1 MATKEN
7 MLKLLRKIMA
17 ANGLTE
23 VAILEDMQRCVLW
36 YDNAGFPNE
45 DFIVKLTWDGSELGY
60 VLSTPDHVTV
70 YEDDTAFDDEEAIH
84 DVLGSVLI
92 TVGGIPEDTYNNSCG
107 MIEELFVGILENTIS
122 QSSAHQIVMELS
134 SDIAAKKLTLRHN
147 QPFEYF
153 VVTDADNPDCTHYK
167 EEFQK
172 EVNKIYDEEFDRL
185 CNLFGN
191 GIGGDGMIVW
201 ESMKEE
207 NTQVD
212 GTPISMKKLTEA
224 IHQLGIDGG
233 GSMEV
238 TGTWRG
244 KPRSI
249 WVEQTEWHGTPVCLI
264 GGNGNE
270 VSSLHP
276 RDVPFVV
283 DCVIGNYLDCETFS
297 ITES

>member
-1 MATKEN
+1 MTTKEN

-122 QSSAHQIVMELS
+122 QSSAHRLVMELS

-191 GIGGDGMIVW
+191 GIGGDSMIVW

-212 GTPISMKKLTEA
+212 ETPISMKELTEA

-283 DCVIGNYLDCETFS
+283 DCVFGNYLDG
-297 ITES
+297 ESFIINNG

>member
-1 MATKEN
+1 MTTKEN
-7 MLKLLRKIMA
+7 MIKLLRKIMA

-45 DFIVKLTWDGSELGY
+45 DFIVKLTWDGEELGY

-70 YEDDTAFDDEEAIH
+70 YEDDTAFDDEEAMH

-92 TVGGIPEDTYNNSCG
+92 TVGGIPENTYSNSCG
-107 MIEELFVGILENTIS
+107 MIEELFVGILENSIG

-134 SDIAAKKLTLRHN
+134 SDIAAEKLTMRHN

-153 VVTDADNPDCTHYK
+153 VEADADDPDCTHYK
-167 EEFQK
+167 EEFQD
-172 EVNKIYDEEFDRL
+172 EFNKIYDEVFVRL
-185 CNLFGN
+185 CNLFGT
-191 GIGGDGMIVW
+191 GVGDAGMIAW
-201 ESMKEE
+201 ESMTDE
-207 NTQVD
+207 NAHSD
-212 GTPISMKKLTEA
+212 GTPISMKELTEA
-224 IHQLGIDGG
+224 VDKLGTDGG
-233 GSMEV
+233 GSIEI

-249 WVEQTEWHGTPVCLI
+249 WVEQIEWHETPVCLV
-264 GGNGNE
+264 GGNGHE
-270 VSSLHP
+270 VSTIRP
-276 RDVPFVV
+276 QDVPGLLY
-283 DCVIGNYLDCETFS
+283 CVLGNYFDCETFS

>member
-1 MATKEN
+1 MTTKEK
-7 MLKLLRKIMA
+7 MIKLLRKIMA
-17 ANGLTE
+17 ANRLTE
-23 VAILEDMQRCVLW
+23 VAILEDMQRSVLW

-45 DFIVKLTWDGSELGY
+45 DFIVKLTWDGEELGY
-60 VLSTPDHVTV
+60 ILSTPDHVTV
-70 YEDDTAFDDEEAIH
+70 YEDDTAFDDEEAMH
-84 DVLGSVLI
+84 DVLGSVLM
-92 TVGGIPEDTYNNSCG
+92 TVGGIPKDTYSISCG

-122 QSSAHQIVMELS
+122 QSSAHRLVMELS

-153 VVTDADNPDCTHYK
+153 VEADADDPVCTHYK
-167 EEFQK
+167 KEFQV
-172 EVNKIYDEEFDRL
+172 EANKLYGQAFERL
-185 CNLFGN
+185 CNLFGT
-191 GIGGDGMIVW
+191 GVGAAGMIVW
-201 ESMKEE
+201 ESMTDE
-207 NTQVD
+207 NAHSD
-212 GTPISMKKLTEA
+212 GTPISMKELTEA
-224 IHQLGIDGG
+224 VHQLGINGG

-249 WVEQTEWHGTPVCLI
+249 WVEQTEWHETPVCLI

-283 DCVIGNYLDCETFS
+283 DCVFGNYLDG
-297 ITES
+297 ESFIINNR